1 MEIPTELPAGIP
13 RVGEIFAEKYRIESV
28 LGIGGMG
35 VVLAATHIHLE
46 ERVAIKLLLPA
57 IAQNPEYVAR
67 FLREGR
73 AAIKIRSEHVGR
85 MIDVGKPAEG
95 SPYLV
100 MEHLVGQD
108 LARVLEQRGPL
119 PIAVA
124 VDYLLQACEALAEA
138 HVMGTIHRD
147 LKPGNLFL
155 TTRPDGTECVK
166 VLDFGISKVA
176 DGVTPSADYS
186 MTKSTTLMGSPLYMS
201 PEQLRSLRS
210 VDCRTD
216 IWALGVILFEMLAG
230 APPFEGDTLPD
241 LSVKI
246 IVTEPPLL
254 RSKRPEAPAALEAI
268 VSHCLEKEVTKRVP
282 DVAALAAM
290 LAPFG
295 SIAAAGSLERINK
308 VFAPTSSPNL
318 TSSQRISI
326 RDPNSSSNPILIQ
339 AEGVARTE
347 VAWDTLRDPVLTTKE
362 RLPYGLIFGA
372 GAAAFAITA
381 VLAFVFVVPRLRSHD
396 PIVAP
401 AVTTEPTAR
410 TVGSAEGAG
419 SGAPT
424 AAPPPTGASE
434 TNVAVDAG
442 AIAVSTKPPATTSTR
457 VTTSATSATIAKPPS
472 RPPVTR
478 PSAVPAVPAVP
489 SPPSKPTAP
498 TGVTLDRHG

>member
-1 MEIPTELPAGIP
+1 METPPDIPAGIP

-28 LGIGGMG
+28 LGLGGMG
-35 VVLAATHIHLE
+35 VVLSAIHIHLE

-100 MEHLVGQD
+100 MEHLVGSD
-108 LARVLEQRGPL
+108 LARVLDERGPL

-138 HVMGTIHRD
+138 HMMGTIHRD

-166 VLDFGISKVA
+166 VLDFGISKIA
-176 DGVTPSADYS
+176 DGITPSADYS

-210 VDCRTD
+210 VDARTD
-216 IWALGVILFEMLAG
+216 IWALGVILYEMLVG
-230 APPFEGDTLPD
+230 SPPFEGDTLPD

-254 RSKRPEAPAALEAI
+254 RTKRPEAPAELEAI
-268 VSHCLEKEVTKRVP
+268 ISHCLEKEVNKRVP
-282 DVAALAAM
+282 DIAALATM

-295 SIAAAGSLERINK
+295 SFAAAGSLERILK
-308 VFAPTSSPNL
+308 VFVPSSSPNV

-326 RDPNSSSNPILIQ
+326 RDPRSSSNPIIVA

-347 VAWDTLRDPVLTTKE
+347 VAWDTLRDPVLPLTRKAP
-362 RLPYGLIFGA
+362 PYKLFGLA
-372 GAAAFAITA
+372 GAALFVLLCGVGIFIVSHRVTPGPTVAGAVMSSDPAVTSSAASATPTVASTA
-381 VLAFVFVVPRLRSHD
+381 TPTVSAPSAATDLPPSSGTPDAGLVAAGTKPVPPVVTRPPIPRPPTTTPPVIRPSA
-396 PIVAP
+396 AP
-401 AVTTEPTAR
+401 AVS
-410 TVGSAEGAG
+410 V
-419 SGAPT
+419 
-424 AAPPPTGASE
+424 
-434 TNVAVDAG
+434 
-442 AIAVSTKPPATTSTR
+442 
-457 VTTSATSATIAKPPS
+457 
-472 RPPVTR
+472 PV
-478 PSAVPAVPAVP
+478 P
-489 SPPSKPTAP
+489 KPTAP